1 MGFPPRD
8 FYSVIDLAARWD
20 CTHLQILDWALAE
33 KLELRIA
40 LSDVEFE
47 DGSDASWAVIAPAA
61 VRPLFRSY
69 GDAERQV
76 FIRRARPP
84 NCSKPL
90 KIIDPAEGVKVL
102 ASDVLVTAAEI
113 ERFEDENNL
122 VRRVVSGPGAQSRYD
137 WDGFYC
143 EIICRVQ
150 EDGLPAKQ
158 KDMIDEMFNWFL
170 SKSVN
175 GDAPDE
181 STIRKKIRGFWG
193 RLRPE

>member
-20 CTHLQILDWALAE
+20 CTQLQILDWALAE

-84 NCSKPL
+84 NCGKPL
-90 KIIDPAEGVKVL
+90 KIIYPAEGVKVL
-102 ASDVLVTAAEI
+102 ACDVLVTAAEI

-158 KDMIDEMFNWFL
+158 KDLIDEMFNWFL